1 MSYDVKKN
9 TITVNDVTY
18 RVSREP
24 DRGHPEETLTLLD
37 FDVEQDEFVDAFPGL
52 SATLGM
58 EEYIEDYMSPR
69 DWSNV
74 GTMAVSYSG
83 YNLGDEDIKDI
94 DFEVECPLCGGEGY
108 ADSFELQLRRS
119 YGSEVIATGTEADMK
134 AQAIERNRKPVD
146 GSVYM
151 VTQAY
156 CEKCEGNCV
165 VECSPIDYFKRERG
179 ARVVIGL
186 TVYEHGGISMSAGN
200 VTHPWD
206 TDRWDTSFVGFI
218 FDTPE
223 GVKQCLGDNATD
235 EEIEAALRSEVE
247 VYSSYLEG
255 DVSRWSVQDDETDYN
270 ESCGGYIGDAKG
282 CEDECFS
289 NLEYAITRR
298 LSENKER
305 AHWNARG
312 TETK

>member
-94 DFEVECPLCGGEGY
+94 DFEVECPHCKGAGY
-108 ADSFELQLRRS
+108 ADSWGRLQLRRPMQR
-119 YGSEVIATGTEADMK
+119 GHAGTA
-134 AQAIERNRKPVD
+134 AHRRGQA
-146 GSVYM
+146 
-151 VTQAY
+151 
-156 CEKCEGNCV
+156 
-165 VECSPIDYFKRERG
+165 
-179 ARVVIGL
+179 L
-186 TVYEHGGISMSAGN
+186 
-200 VTHPWD
+200 
-206 TDRWDTSFVGFI
+206 
-218 FDTPE
+218 
-223 GVKQCLGDNATD
+223 
-235 EEIEAALRSEVE
+235 
-247 VYSSYLEG
+247 
-255 DVSRWSVQDDETDYN
+255 
-270 ESCGGYIGDAKG
+270 
-282 CEDECFS
+282 S
-289 NLEYAITRR
+289 NLQPLTAGLHRPAR
-298 LSENKER
+298 LLREV
-305 AHWNARG
+305 RG
-312 TETK
+312 RVCR